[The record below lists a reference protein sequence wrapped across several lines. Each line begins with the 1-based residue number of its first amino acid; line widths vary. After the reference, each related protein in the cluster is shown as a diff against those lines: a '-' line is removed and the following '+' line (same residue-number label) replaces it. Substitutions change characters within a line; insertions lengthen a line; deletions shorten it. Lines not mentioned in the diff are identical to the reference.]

1 MDLRKAGMM
10 KRDRIFVTTKIDKE
24 YRLPVLPNYLIPVYE
39 DENTRY
45 RDVGELTRE
54 QAEQVCQQW
63 RLAFLENV
71 EDRRQ
76 ALIKEFNTSLR
87 ELGCDEYATDD

>member
-1 MDLRKAGMM
+1 MDLRRAGLM

-24 YRLPVLPNYLIPVYE
+24 YRLPVVPNYLIPVYE

-76 ALIKEFNTSLR
+76 VLSKEFNAKVR
-87 ELGCDEYATDD
+87 EEVCD